1 VNERPRK
8 GRPVAFT
15 RADGVEPESQAGS
28 VTGLRFTIEARYG
41 GAVLVDLVDLRPR
54 PLAITF
60 AGALRRAAGLGGTLG
75 AASTVKQHVAAY
87 RRFFAYLCEHAPSV
101 RSLADLRASHLDGY
115 EAMLEAS
122 GRSPINRHTIIAKP
136 ILALRAIN
144 AEHPGLLEA
153 RLRDRLAYTCA
164 RSAGRSRPRD
174 AYSPFVAR
182 QLRDAARSDVVALVR
197 RLRAGPLVEGDDRL
211 RRTTAAAHTVIAERG
226 VLTDRDA
233 EYWLL
238 YQARYRR
245 GLSSKALRGSLHGAH
260 HLTAPDVIAFLVLI
274 SLETGLEVECIKAL
288 EVDCLRNPLAGTVEV
303 AYVKRR
309 ARGAE
314 HKRMRVRDR
323 GSTTPGGLIR
333 TVLELTATTRR
344 HHPASGLWVHYN
356 SGKLGHV
363 VRHMRE
369 RIDAWTA
376 RHGIV
381 DDEGR
386 PLRLLLSRLR
396 KTHKALWY
404 LKSEGH
410 MARFAVGHTRE
421 VAARHYADLPSLR
434 PLHEA
439 AVADAFTEAVAVA
452 APLVLPSDREEDWR
466 AAPILADGRAP
477 PGDVDD
483 LLSGDQDVWLA
494 ACAGFYASP
503 YGAPDAPCPQ
513 PFWGCLDCSNAVI
526 TARKLPA
533 ILAFLSFIEGER
545 AGLSASDWQ
554 LKFGRA
560 HARIVGQVLPA
571 FSDEVVAEAR
581 RAASSQM
588 PYLPPEAR
596 A

>member
-1 VNERPRK
+1 MSERPRK
-8 GRPVAFT
+8 GRPVAFI
-15 RADGVEPESQAGS
+15 REDGVEPARQADN
-28 VTGLRFTIEARYG
+28 VAGLRFTIAARYG
-41 GAVLVDLVDLRPR
+41 GAVLIDLIDLEPR
-54 PLAITF
+54 PLAIAF

-75 AASTVKQHVAAY
+75 AASTIKQHVQAY
-87 RRFFAYLCEHAPSV
+87 RGFFAYLREHAGIV
-101 RSLADLRASHLDGY
+101 RNAADLRAAHLDGY

-122 GRSPINRHTIIAKP
+122 GRSPTHRHCTIAKP
-136 ILALRAIN
+136 ILALRAID
-144 AEHPGLLEA
+144 AENPGYLDA
-153 RLRDRLAYTCA
+153 GLRDRLAYTA
-164 RSAGRSRPRD
+164 AKPAGRSRPRD

-182 QLRDAARSDVVALVR
+182 QLRDAARSDVAALVR

-211 RRTTAAAHTVIAERG
+211 RRATAAAHAVIADRG
-226 VLTDRDA
+226 VLTERDR

-245 GLSSKALRGSLHGAH
+245 GLSSKVLTDSLHAAH
-260 HLTAPDVIAFLVLI
+260 HLTASDVIAFRVLI
-274 SLETGLEVECIKAL
+274 SLETGMEAECVKAL
-288 EVDCLRNPLAGTVEV
+288 EVDCLRNPLAGTIEV

-314 HKRMRVRDR
+314 HKTMRLRDG
-323 GSTTPGGLIR
+323 GSTTPSGLIR
-333 TVLELTATTRR
+333 TVVKLTAAARR

-363 VRHMRE
+363 VPYMRE

-404 LKSEGH
+404 LKTEGR

-439 AVADAFTEAVAVA
+439 AVADAFTEVVA
-452 APLVLPSDREEDWR
+452 AATPIVLPPDREEEWR
-466 AAPILADGRAP
+466 AAPILADGGAP
-477 PGDVDD
+477 RGDVEA
-483 LLSGDQDVWLA
+483 LLSGEQDVWLA

-503 YGAPDAPCPQ
+503 FGAPDAPCPQ

-571 FSDEVVAEAR
+571 FSDKVVAEAR
-581 RAASSQM
+581 RTASSRM